1 VDSYAPT
8 TRAAREPLDAGW
20 LFIVAGLMVIGATVL
35 IPAADDLNEARF
47 LRDRAALVQGHRDE
61 RLDRYE
67 SYLGALERHEPPLV
81 MSLAASQL
89 NQIPADK
96 SPFLTSAYSA
106 TASASVY
113 PALEP
118 APLRMPERHKIGSTL
133 ERWTTDPSTRLW
145 LIAGGAVCV
154 LVGLL
159 PKARR

>member
-1 VDSYAPT
+1 MEARAQSPAT
-8 TRAAREPLDAGW
+8 TREPIDPGW
-20 LFIVAGLMVIGATVL
+20 LFIIAGLMAIGATVL

-47 LRDRAALVQGHRDE
+47 LRDRAALVQAHRDQ

-67 SYLGALERHEPPLV
+67 SYLGALDRHEAPLV
-81 MSLAASQL
+81 LSLAASQL

-96 SPFLTSAYSA
+96 SPFVVSNASA
-106 TASASVY
+106 TSSASVY

-118 APLRMPERHKIGSTL
+118 APLVLPERRKIDSTL
-133 ERWTTDPSTRLW
+133 ERWTTDPGTRLW
-145 LIAGGAVCV
+145 LIAGGAMCV